1 MDQGV
6 PKLETLGNA
15 VPEELDRK
23 ATSLLERVCDAGLR
37 LATAESCTGGLLAS
51 ILTDV
56 SGCSHA
62 FDRGFVVYTDDA
74 KHSLLGVPLTAL
86 VTHSAVSE
94 PVARAM
100 AEGALASSEA
110 HICVAI
116 TGYADDFG
124 GVGKAGL
131 VHFALATRSFPTIHV
146 RKEFG
151 DLGRGRVRIAC
162 LCTALDMIES
172 FLDERTS
179 RALRASPH
187 PRSPAS

>member
-1 MDQGV
+1 MDSNG
-6 PKLETLGNA
+6 PNLETLA
-15 VPEELDRK
+15 DSVPDELDRK
-23 ATSLLERVCDAGLR
+23 AAELLERVCDGGLR

-74 KHSLLGVPLTAL
+74 KHSLLGVPLTTL

-100 AEGALASSEA
+100 AEGGLASSEA
-110 HICVAI
+110 HICIAI
-116 TGYADDFG
+116 TGYADDLG
-124 GVGKAGL
+124 GEGRAGL
-131 VHFALATRSFPTIHV
+131 VHFALATRSFPTLHV
-146 RKEFG
+146 LKEFG

-162 LCTALDMIES
+162 LCAALEMLES
-172 FLDERTS
+172 YLDARTEGVLPG
-179 RALRASPH
+179 RAH
-187 PRSPAS
+187 DRSSTS